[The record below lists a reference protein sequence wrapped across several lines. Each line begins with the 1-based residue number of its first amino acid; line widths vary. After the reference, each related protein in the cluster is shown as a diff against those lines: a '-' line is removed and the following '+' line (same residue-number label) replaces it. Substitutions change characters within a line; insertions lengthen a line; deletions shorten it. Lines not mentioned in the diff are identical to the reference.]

1 MQIDFVRLTDAL
13 AAPDQPQS
21 VLRQLDT
28 LLAQAIGHRL
38 ITVLQ
43 VTRDGQRMRRL
54 YTNNP
59 DAYPVGG
66 LKPVANSQWTERVLR
81 SGQPF
86 LGRNSG
92 DIRQMLQDHELI
104 ASLGLGSIINMP
116 IVYDGR
122 TLGALNILEVEG
134 YYTPEHLEK
143 VRPYSA
149 FVVPGLLLAEL
160 DS

>member
-1 MQIDFVRLTDAL
+1 MQDNFARLTTAM
-13 AAPDQPQS
+13 AAPGQPQS
-21 VLRQLDT
+21 LLQLLEEVLEQT
-28 LLAQAIGHRL
+28 IGHRL
-38 ITVLQ
+38 ITLLQ
-43 VTRDGQRMRRL
+43 VQRDGQRMRRI

-66 LKPVANSQWTERVLR
+66 LKPVAVSQWTERVLR
-81 SGQPF
+81 KGEPF

-92 DIRQMLQDHELI
+92 EIRGMLQDHELI

-116 IVYDGR
+116 VVYDGR
-122 TLGALNILEVEG
+122 TLGALNILDVEG

-143 VRPYSA
+143 ARSYSA
-149 FVVPGLLLAEL
+149 FVVPSLLLAGL